1 MGEEPDATGLPGMDA
16 GMDGGMGEGSAM
28 MAMQVAQAEQEQQAM
43 ELRQQKEAEEA
54 AEREKIK
61 KMRMKADSEVMDDLA
76 DKYDEDDTVE
86 FYPSFTESFIRKLD
100 EGISVSVR
108 PVTYRGKDGFSV
120 TSKSG
125 GAFGTKIFTN
135 SRAKADR
142 IADAIK
148 AGKREDIDKILLGKD

>member
-43 ELRQQKEAEEA
+43 ELRQQKE